1 MSILDE
7 IRNRAA
13 QNNVPPRK
21 DVLSNQEQVSSSEID
36 TLASTFEESG
46 VSIADVPIN
55 QNQQDSGSELKRLEE
70 QLTSFPEIAPRIPV
84 RLEAEIKEDLE
95 ALCSREK
102 VTVETLLEAFY
113 VTCEDKDTVMRQVL
127 KEAKKRLARRK
138 AAGNIRS
145 SITCFNNLTK
155 KQRRICTYLLLC
167 NCAKVALLKI

>member
-21 DVLSNQEQVSSSEID
+21 DVLSDQEQVSSPSEINP
-36 TLASTFEESG
+36 LAPTFGESG
-46 VSIADVPIN
+46 VGVTDIATN
-55 QNQQDSGSELKRLEE
+55 QNQPDSGSELKRLEE
-70 QLTSFPEIAPRIPV
+70 QLASFPEIAPRIPV
-84 RLEAEIKEDLE
+84 RLETEIKEDLE

-113 VTCEDKDTVMRQVL
+113 VTCKDKDTVMRQVL
-127 KEAKKRLARRK
+127 KEAKKRLASRK

-145 SITCFNNLTK
+145 SITRFNNLTK
-155 KQRRICTYLLLC
+155 K
-167 NCAKVALLKI
+167 

>member
-7 IRNRAA
+7 IRNRTA

-21 DVLSNQEQVSSSEID
+21 DVLSNQEQASSSSEIN
-36 TLASTFEESG
+36 TLASTFGESG
-46 VSIADVPIN
+46 VSVTDVTTN
-55 QNQQDSGSELKRLEE
+55 QNQPDSGSELKRLEE
-70 QLTSFPEIAPRIPV
+70 QLASFPKIAPRIPV
-84 RLEAEIKEDLE
+84 RLEAEIKEDIE

-127 KEAKKRLARRK
+127 KEAKKRLASRK

-145 SITCFNNLTK
+145 SITRFNNLTK
-155 KQRRICTYLLLC
+155 KQR
-167 NCAKVALLKI
+167 

>member
-21 DVLSNQEQVSSSEID
+21 DVLSDQEQVSSPSEINP
-36 TLASTFEESG
+36 LAPTFGESG
-46 VSIADVPIN
+46 VGVTDIATN
-55 QNQQDSGSELKRLEE
+55 QNQPDSGSELKRLEE
-70 QLTSFPEIAPRIPV
+70 QLASFPEIAPRIPV
-84 RLEAEIKEDLE
+84 RLETEIKEDIE

-113 VTCEDKDTVMRQVL
+113 VTCKDKDTVVRQVL
-127 KEAKKRLARRK
+127 KEAKKRLASRK

-145 SITCFNNLTK
+145 SITRFNNLTK
-155 KQRRICTYLLLC
+155 K
-167 NCAKVALLKI
+167 

>member
-7 IRNRAA
+7 IRNRAT

-21 DVLSNQEQVSSSEID
+21 DVLSDQEQVSSPSEINP
-36 TLASTFEESG
+36 LAPTFGESR
-46 VSIADVPIN
+46 VDVTDIATN
-55 QNQQDSGSELKRLEE
+55 QNQPDSGSELKRLEE
-70 QLTSFPEIAPRIPV
+70 QLASFPEIAPRIPV
-84 RLEAEIKEDLE
+84 RLEAEIKEDIE

-127 KEAKKRLARRK
+127 KEAKKRLANRK

-145 SITCFNNLTK
+145 SITRFNNLTK
-155 KQRRICTYLLLC
+155 KQR
-167 NCAKVALLKI
+167 

>member
-21 DVLSNQEQVSSSEID
+21 DVLSDQEQVSSPSEINP
-36 TLASTFEESG
+36 LAPTFGESG
-46 VSIADVPIN
+46 VDITDITTN
-55 QNQQDSGSELKRLEE
+55 QNQPDSGSELKRLEE
-70 QLTSFPEIAPRIPV
+70 QLASFPEIAPRIPV
-84 RLEAEIKEDLE
+84 RLETEIKEDIE

-127 KEAKKRLARRK
+127 KEAKKRLASRK

-145 SITCFNNLTK
+145 SITRFNNLTK
-155 KQRRICTYLLLC
+155 KQ
-167 NCAKVALLKI
+167 K

>member
-7 IRNRAA
+7 IRNRAV

-21 DVLSNQEQVSSSEID
+21 DVLSNQEQVSSSSEID

-46 VSIADVPIN
+46 VDITDVTTK
-55 QNQQDSGSELKRLEE
+55 QNQPESGSELKRLEE
-70 QLTSFPEIAPRIPV
+70 QLASFPEIAPRIPV

-127 KEAKKRLARRK
+127 KEAKKRLASRK

-145 SITCFNNLTK
+145 SITRFNNLTK
-155 KQRRICTYLLLC
+155 KQ
-167 NCAKVALLKI
+167 K